1 MKKKVWRS
9 VWLLAPLLVVAWTA
23 APEWPARTAMMDSP
37 WRDVWYPVATS
48 WSAVHPV
55 APEQDTP
62 GDVPASPAAAN
73 PTVVASAS
81 DTVIV
86 TPANSGASSVV
97 SVQVDP
103 AHATTA
109 AIQLTDD
116 AAGVTPPNPAT
127 PASAGTPATPKSVL
141 AIGDSLMGEVAAGFR
156 TGLPRDIAVYDRHKS
171 STGLTNQGYYNWP
184 EVARQAALETKPT
197 DVVIHM
203 GGNDAQD
210 MMVGGH
216 WIRFG
221 SDDWLAQYK
230 ARALL
235 MIANIRAASPGVRI
249 IWVGLPAMRSDV
261 FDAKVQ
267 KLVSAQKAAAK
278 EAGVPFFDG
287 HVALGATFSK
297 DGPDN
302 AGHRRLL
309 RADDGIHYSREGGR
323 LIAREVSTDATVAWP
338 WQDKG

>member
-1 MKKKVWRS
+1 MKKNVWRS
-9 VWLLAPLLVVAWTA
+9 AWLLAPLLVVAWTA

-55 APEQDTP
+55 AQEQDTP
-62 GDVPASPAAAN
+62 GDVPPSPAATPN
-73 PTVVASAS
+73 VVASAS

-86 TPANSGASSVV
+86 TPASSGASSVV
-97 SVQVDP
+97 SVRVDP
-103 AHATTA
+103 ARTA
-109 AIQLTDD
+109 A
-116 AAGVTPPNPAT
+116 TPLQATGETASVMAPNP
-127 PASAGTPATPKSVL
+127 PSAAIPGTPATPKSVL

-210 MMVGGH
+210 MMVSGH
-216 WIRFG
+216 WVRFG
-221 SDDWLAQYK
+221 SDEWLAQYK

-267 KLVSAQKAAAK
+267 KLVSAQKAAAT

-302 AGHRRLL
+302 AGRRRLL